1 MMGPLQIIA
10 VPYFDTTLR
19 SRGVKYQQ
27 QGRIKIVQSSPLL
40 IRAEVRGT
48 STYEVILSCE
58 KGGDGHDVVMT
69 CSCPFFRD
77 HDACKHGW
85 AVLCEAD
92 RLSLMK
98 PPRGARFMP
107 LSGDY
112 REDREVARLEE
123 NEPKVLVTP
132 SKSPRVPA
140 PEWKRALNQM
150 SDPGVEMLT
159 SEDSDADSVRESRI
173 TYWLSLHDAVDDAL
187 MIGADIQTKRTN
199 NEWGKVKPLRS
210 SDVPVGLPEEDMA
223 MAALIITM
231 SKRRQ
236 SFYAFEG
243 LYELDSL
250 AAQRVLPS
258 LCSRE
263 NFFAANDQ
271 ERWGPLR
278 WDADTLWQVELELIS
293 DDTSSDYQMIGWMQR
308 GEERRPLSDI
318 LRVMQDRWIV
328 WPDAIGRC
336 EGAGSREWLVM
347 LQKKKS
353 LRVKADEA
361 EDFLTAIMKRPNLPR
376 LRLPPSLRYD
386 EIRGTPK
393 PHLNIYKARS
403 SQPKMIPASIEF
415 QYDETIIRA
424 LPERAQISFPGRRC
438 ILHRDLSEERS
449 LIARTLAMGV
459 KRQHS
464 YVEEDPQYAVPAT
477 HLPELVRSL
486 LAEGWTVLA
495 ENRPF
500 RMNSS
505 FSISVAS
512 GIDWFDMTVNC
523 DFGGISASLPALLA
537 AARER
542 QEWVQLSDG
551 TWGMVPEQWIQKYAG
566 IVSLGES
573 ENGAIRFKKNQAALL
588 DAWLAAQP
596 GVMVDE
602 MFKRTRER
610 IASFSRIEAVEAPPG
625 FCGSLR
631 PYQNEGL
638 GWLRFLQQMEFGGC
652 LADDMGLGKTVQV
665 LALLEERRERRS
677 KEKLPPSLVVMP
689 RSLLFNWMQEAGKFA
704 PHLRVVDF
712 TGSNRALE
720 DTWQTS
726 VDVVL
731 TTYGTL
737 RRDIEM
743 LKEHE
748 FDYVILDE
756 SQAVKNAM
764 AQTAKSV
771 RLLRCK
777 HRLAMSGTPV
787 ENHLGELW
795 SLFEFLNPGLL
806 GASSAFSQSMTR
818 DPTPEQRSLLARALR
833 PFLLRRTKG
842 QVAKDLPDRQEDTLY
857 CELPPAQRKQYDEL
871 REYYRKALMD
881 KVATDGLNKSKI
893 VVLEALLRLRQAAC
907 HPALIDKKSDQT
919 TCAKFDTLLPQ
930 LAEVVEEGHKA
941 LVFSQFTG
949 FLSLLRKQLDA
960 QGIVYEYLDGK
971 TKDRQARVERFQTDP
986 TCKLF
991 LISLKAGGVGLNLTA
1006 AEYVFLLDPWWNPAV
1021 EAQAIDRA
1029 HRIGQTQKVMAYR
1042 LIAKDTVEEKVLAL
1056 QQSKRELANA
1066 ILSEDNAVLRNLTR
1080 DDLEFLLG

>member
-1 MMGPLQIIA
+1 MGPLQILTA
-10 VPYFDTTLR
+10 PYFDPAMR
-19 SRGVKYQQ
+19 SRGLKYQQ

-40 IRAEVRGT
+40 VRAQVRGT
-48 STYEVILSCE
+48 ATYEVILSCE
-58 KGGDGHDVVMT
+58 KSDAGHDVVLT
-69 CSCPFFRD
+69 CSCPCFQQ
-77 HDACKHGW
+77 HETCKHGW
-85 AVLCEAD
+85 AVLCEVD
-92 RLSLMK
+92 RLGLMK
-98 PPRGARFMP
+98 PPRGTRFLP
-107 LSGDY
+107 LSG
-112 REDREVARLEE
+112 EFREVAAAVHPDDMPPASSSGGNRR
-123 NEPKVLVTP
+123 TA
-132 SKSPRVPA
+132 A
-140 PEWKRALNQM
+140 PEWKHALSEM
-150 SDPGVEMLT
+150 TDPGPGDGLPSDPDTPGPREARVMFYLGLRDAFEGSAML
-159 SEDSDADSVRESRI
+159 
-173 TYWLSLHDAVDDAL
+173 
-187 MIGADIQTKRTN
+187 IGADIQVKRAN
-199 NEWGKVKPLRS
+199 AEWGRVRPLRPNDIHS
-210 SDVPVGLPEEDMA
+210 GLPEDDVTT
-223 MAALIITM
+223 AALILGM
-231 SKRRQ
+231 AKRTTL
-236 SFYAFEG
+236 FNTFEG
-243 LYELDSL
+243 MYELDATS
-250 AAQRVLPS
+250 ASRVLPS
-258 LCSRE
+258 LCARGD
-263 NFFAANDQ
+263 FFAVNDQ
-271 ERWGPLR
+271 KRWGPLV
-278 WDADTLWQVELELIS
+278 WDADEPWRFELEMAS
-293 DDTSSDYQMIGWMQR
+293 DDTSSDYQLVGWLQR
-308 GEERRPLSDI
+308 GTEQRSIVDLV
-318 LRVMQDRWIV
+318 RVVQDRWII

-336 EGAGSREWLVM
+336 ENTSSLEWLTM
-347 LQKKKS
+347 LRTKKS

-361 EDFLTAIMKRPNLPR
+361 EDFLAAILKRPNLPH
-376 LRLPPSLRYD
+376 LRLPASMRFD
-386 EIRGTPK
+386 EIRCPPK
-393 PHLNIYKARS
+393 PHLNIYKARA
-403 SQPKMIPASIEF
+403 SQPKIIPASIEF
-415 QYDETIIRA
+415 LYEDTTVRA
-424 LPERAQISFPGRRC
+424 LPERPLITDQAKRTMVF
-438 ILHRDLSEERS
+438 RDLGEERNYV
-449 LIARTLAMGV
+449 ARALEQGV

-464 YVEEDPQYAVPAT
+464 YVEEDPQFGVPAAS
-477 HLPELVRSL
+477 LPAMVRTL
-486 LAEGWTVLA
+486 LAQGWTVLA

-505 FSISVAS
+505 FSVSVAS
-512 GIDWFDMTVNC
+512 GIDWFDVTVEC
-523 DFGGISASLPALLA
+523 DFGGIAASLPALLA
-537 AARER
+537 AARDK
-542 QEWVQLSDG
+542 QEWVQLHDG
-551 TWGMVPEQWIQKYAG
+551 TWGLVPEEWIQKYAG
-566 IVSLGES
+566 IVSLGEA
-573 ENGAIRFKKNQAALL
+573 ENDAIRFKKNQAALL

-596 GVMVDE
+596 GVKLDAV
-602 MFKRTRER
+602 FQRVRER
-610 IASFSRIEAVEAPPG
+610 IATFSRIEPAEAPAG

-631 PYQNEGL
+631 PYQKEGL
-638 GWLRFLQQMEFGGC
+638 GWLHFLQRMEFGGC

-665 LALLEERRERRS
+665 LAMLEERRALRAAEN
-677 KEKLPPSLVVMP
+677 LPPSLVVVP
-689 RSLLFNWMQEAGKFA
+689 RSLLFNWRQEAEKFA
-704 PHLRVVDF
+704 PQIRLIDF
-712 TGSNRALE
+712 TGSGRALE
-720 DTWQTS
+720 ENWQQQ

-743 LKEHE
+743 LKETE

-771 RLLRCK
+771 RLLKCK

-806 GASSAFSQSMTR
+806 GAASAFSQSMTR

-842 QVAKDLPDRQEDTLY
+842 QVARDLPDRQEDTLF
-857 CELPPAQRKQYDEL
+857 CELPPPQRKHYDEL

-881 KVATDGLNKSKI
+881 KVAADGLNKSKI

-907 HPALIDKKSDQT
+907 HPGLIDKKSAGAG
-919 TCAKFDTLLPQ
+919 CAKFDTLLPQ

-949 FLSLLRKQLDA
+949 FLSLLRKELET

-986 TCKLF
+986 ACPLF